1 MRHIAGDDF
10 TLNDKWHPALNTL
23 QLEAEVN
30 LNELS
35 GNKKEKTIKA
45 LHIFSVYAKESDFP
59 QMQLLASKLESA
71 ITDESVLA
79 AIDKAKEYEN
89 N

>member
-1 MRHIAGDDF
+1 MEAF
-10 TLNDKWHPALNTL
+10 TLNEKWHPALNTL
-23 QLEAEVN
+23 QLEAEVD
-30 LNELS
+30 LKELS

-45 LHIFSVYAKESDFP
+45 LQIFARYAKDSDFP
-59 QMQLLASKLESA
+59 QIQLLAKKLESA

-89 N
+89 S